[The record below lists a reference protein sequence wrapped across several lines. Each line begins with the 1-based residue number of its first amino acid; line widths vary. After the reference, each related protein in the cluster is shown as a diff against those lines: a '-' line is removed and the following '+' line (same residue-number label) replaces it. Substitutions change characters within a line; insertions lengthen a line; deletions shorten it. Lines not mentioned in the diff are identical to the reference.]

1 MVVSDKKDVLRRC
14 HILTMQLQD
23 GSEICE
29 RITGGTLLKP
39 SNRYRVFNPRSEKTI
54 YTFFLENKQLKQ
66 PCYTGTLYRTL
77 NACHDFDI
85 DQFMKEIVSE
95 IPTFNA
101 FHDADVFMS
110 FFMDHLEE
118 MSIDAIEEVLKIYK
132 RNPQC
137 TNRGRHTSDMKVVDK
152 YLEEHRTNCT
162 ERTIDADSVLP
173 D

>member
-1 MVVSDKKDVLRRC
+1 MV
-14 HILTMQLQD
+14 
-23 GSEICE
+23 
-29 RITGGTLLKP
+29 LLD
-39 SNRYRVFNPRSEKTI
+39 E
-54 YTFFLENKQLKQ
+54 
-66 PCYTGTLYRTL
+66 
-77 NACHDFDI
+77 
-85 DQFMKEIVSE
+85 FMKEIVSE

-118 MSIDAIEEVLKIYK
+118 MSIDAIEDVLKIYK